1 MFAMFD
7 FASMKNYYSQPQTN
21 IDRWMKDEN
30 VAFCEDSNAF
40 HNEKKESGV
49 RRILSI
55 VLSGLV
61 K

>member
-1 MFAMFD
+1 MFD

-21 IDRWMKDEN
+21 IDRWMRDEN
-30 VAFCEDSNAF
+30 VVFCEDSNAF
-40 HNEKKESGV
+40 HSEKKASGV

-55 VLSGLV
+55 VFSGIV